1 MLSLMVA
8 SFFLAKYCRTIHL
21 TFSIRM
27 RRRLA
32 TIPMEIMG
40 FASWAG
46 YSVPYRRNS
55 TFRSIKLFSCLIIFI
70 FFNFKL
76 KGLGAIIDK

>member
-21 TFSIRM
+21 TFSIGM

-32 TIPMEIMG
+32 TIPMDMMG

-55 TFRSIKLFSCLIIFI
+55 TFRSIKLFSCLITFI
-70 FFNFKL
+70 FFNINIIRM
-76 KGLGAIIDK
+76 GAIIDK